1 MKYILFQA
9 LYRSLAGSFCIG
21 ILMSTTAFL
30 TSASALFLSAPFV
43 DDATEAEIA
52 LITYKCGDAAA
63 RYTTYM
69 ILLTILGGRIYYK
82 NADRAELETEI
93 LKFDR
98 AEVQL

>member
-9 LYRSLAGSFCIG
+9 LFRSLAGTFCIG
-21 ILMSTTAFL
+21 ILISTTAFL
-30 TSASALFLSAPFV
+30 TLTSALFLSAPFV
-43 DDATEAEIA
+43 DDATEARIA
-52 LITYKCGDAAA
+52 LITCKCGNAAA

-69 ILLTILGGRIYYK
+69 ILLTVLGGGVYYK

-98 AEVQL
+98 AEVQF